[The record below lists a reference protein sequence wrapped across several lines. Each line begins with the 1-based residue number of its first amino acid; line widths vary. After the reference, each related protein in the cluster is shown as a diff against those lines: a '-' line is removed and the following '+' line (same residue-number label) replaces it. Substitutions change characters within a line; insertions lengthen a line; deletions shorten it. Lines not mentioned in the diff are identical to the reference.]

1 MNYNPCITIDV
12 SQSKSH
18 IQGFTHFNSTT
29 KKPTNITQPKSMRH
43 TKHGYNQILELINF
57 IYSKTG
63 TIPLIVFEYTGVYH
77 KTLEKFLLKHGIKY
91 HIVAPLRAAKSRK
104 NKLRSVKTDK
114 RDCLSLAKMFY
125 NDDLGDFYHENE
137 YYEELKHLNRFY
149 ENILLRQQELKVNFR
164 ELLAVIYP
172 NFKISK
178 SNPEGAFRNV
188 YTKEALGFLKEFS
201 HPDLVV
207 NSTIDEIACKLTKY
221 ISRAHQRYLKSIS
234 EHLYNYCSNL
244 ISGCSS
250 TSNRVSSLLFYIEQI
265 EKYEDILQDTL
276 DKIHLLVKD
285 SYMFNLLM
293 SIHCVN
299 KNLASR
305 FICEIGDIL
314 RFKSYKAIIAFVGTD
329 SQILQSGDNDG
340 LHKHITKKGNKHLRT
355 ILYLIVQQ
363 MTKAKNIESSIKSF
377 YKKKTQQ
384 GLRKLVALIACC
396 NKLIR
401 IIYYMSK
408 TGTAFE

>member
-43 TKHGYNQILELINF
+43 TKYGYNQILELINF

-149 ENILLRQQELKVNFR
+149 ENILLRQQ
-164 ELLAVIYP
+164 
-172 NFKISK
+172 
-178 SNPEGAFRNV
+178 
-188 YTKEALGFLKEFS
+188 
-201 HPDLVV
+201 
-207 NSTIDEIACKLTKY
+207 
-221 ISRAHQRYLKSIS
+221 
-234 EHLYNYCSNL
+234 
-244 ISGCSS
+244 
-250 TSNRVSSLLFYIEQI
+250 
-265 EKYEDILQDTL
+265 
-276 DKIHLLVKD
+276 
-285 SYMFNLLM
+285 
-293 SIHCVN
+293 
-299 KNLASR
+299 
-305 FICEIGDIL
+305 
-314 RFKSYKAIIAFVGTD
+314 
-329 SQILQSGDNDG
+329 
-340 LHKHITKKGNKHLRT
+340 
-355 ILYLIVQQ
+355 
-363 MTKAKNIESSIKSF
+363 
-377 YKKKTQQ
+377 
-384 GLRKLVALIACC
+384 
-396 NKLIR
+396 
-401 IIYYMSK
+401 
-408 TGTAFE
+408 